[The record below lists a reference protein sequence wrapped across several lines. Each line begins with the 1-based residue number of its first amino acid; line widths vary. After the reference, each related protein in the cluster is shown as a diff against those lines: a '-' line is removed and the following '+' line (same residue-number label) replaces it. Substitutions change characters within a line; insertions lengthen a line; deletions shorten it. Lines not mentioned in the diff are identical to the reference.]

1 MSWRISRNT
10 YDTIKMKKAESQK
23 RTSWPQCIKIGRT
36 TVKIYRRKIPSGNW
50 GYRIPNYSSGK
61 RHFDCYTNDIEAIDA
76 ATLLAKK
83 LSERQF
89 F

>member
-1 MSWRISRNT
+1 M
-10 YDTIKMKKAESQK
+10 
-23 RTSWPQCIKIGRT
+23 
-36 TVKIYRRKIPSGNW
+36 PSGNW

-89 F
+89 LAANMTNSEAAVCVAAMQILETYSVSLT